1 MNILVF
7 APHPDDEVLGCGGVI
22 AKHSENGDN
31 VYVCVAT
38 CGHPPIFNDD
48 LMKEKGWPHTL
59 YPEIKKAHELLGV
72 KETYYLD
79 FPAADIE
86 SAKRYT
92 LNGRLIDLIQQ
103 VKPDVVYMPH
113 FGDMQKD
120 HTLLA
125 ESIMVAVRPKYKHNV
140 SEVYAYETLSE
151 TEWNIPHASNCF
163 IPNVYEDISVFLDK
177 KLKAM
182 NCFQSQLGAFPD
194 PRSLEAVEALAKL
207 RGSTMKAFAAEAF
220 MLVRKYGWGGV
231 VFGFNWRVK
240 SLKLGCATFYSP
252 AAERRVAA

>member
-7 APHPDDEVLGCGGVI
+7 APHPDDEVLGCGGVML
-22 AKHSENGDN
+22 KHVANGDD

-48 LMKEKGWPHTL
+48 IMKENGWPHTL

-72 KETYYLD
+72 KETFFLD

-86 SAKRYT
+86 SSKRFT
-92 LNGRLIDLIQQ
+92 LNGKLIDLIQKL
-103 VKPDVVYMPH
+103 KPEVVYMPH

-120 HTLLA
+120 HTILA
-125 ESIMVAVRPKYKHNV
+125 EAIMVAVRPKYSHNV
-140 SEVYAYETLSE
+140 TSVYAYETLSE
-151 TEWNIPHASNCF
+151 TEWNIPHATNCF
-163 IPNVYEDISVFLDK
+163 IPNTFVNISKYLGI

-182 NCFQSQLGAFPD
+182 ECYQSQLGDFPD

-207 RGSTMKAFAAEAF
+207 RGSTMGSKAAEAF
-220 MLVRKYGWGGV
+220 MLIRNYIK
-231 VFGFNWRVK
+231 N
-240 SLKLGCATFYSP
+240 
-252 AAERRVAA
+252 E